1 MRVGDKILLK
11 KDILFRD
18 GIVLKAGSVVEVNGV
33 GERYGLPFIKPKGYP
48 HERQCNLRTMKRLL
62 NKKLF

>member
-1 MRVGDKILLK
+1 MLK

-18 GIVLKAGSVVEVNGV
+18 GIVLKAGSIVEVNGV
-33 GERYGLPFIKPKGYP
+33 GERYGPLLLNQKDIHMKGS
-48 HERQCNLRTMKRLL
+48 CNLRTMKRLL

>member
-11 KDILFRD
+11 KDILFKD
-18 GIVLKAGSVVEVNGV
+18 GIVLKTGNVVEVKGV

-48 HERQCNLRTMKRLL
+48 HERQLQFDDYEKITQ
-62 NKKLF
+62 

>member
-18 GIVLKAGSVVEVNGV
+18 GIVLKAGSVVEVKGG
-33 GERYGLPFIKPKGYP
+33 GER
-48 HERQCNLRTMKRLL
+48 RTPIY
-62 NKKLF
+62 

>member
-1 MRVGDKILLK
+1 MLK

-18 GIVLKAGSVVEVNGV
+18 GIVLKTGNVVEVKGV

-48 HERQCNLRTMKRLL
+48 HERQLQFDDFEKITQ
-62 NKKLF
+62 